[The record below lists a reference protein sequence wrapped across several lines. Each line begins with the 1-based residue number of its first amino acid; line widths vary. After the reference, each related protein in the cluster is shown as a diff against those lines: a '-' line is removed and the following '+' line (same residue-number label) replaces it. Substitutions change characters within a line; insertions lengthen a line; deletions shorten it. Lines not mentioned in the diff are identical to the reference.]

1 MGSGMKRSLLLGG
14 ALIAALWLLG
24 VKAPV
29 DAQAWQPAPNPGLTG
44 VFAPNQALAAITS
57 IPVGMA
63 PEHVACDAEGT
74 LYTSLDGGAVLRGS
88 RHGQW
93 EVIGNTGGRPLGLR
107 TDGEGGLWIADSM
120 KGLLH
125 MSATGEIELLAT
137 EINNESLK
145 FVDDLDVDSSG
156 RIWFSDA
163 SARFDYTQVALDF
176 FEGSRT
182 GRLLRYDPTTSQIE
196 VMMDGLF
203 FANGVT
209 LGPNEDYVLVNETGM
224 GRVHRLWL
232 QGDQAGE
239 RDIFVDEL
247 PGTPDNIRFDGVDTF
262 WIAMPSLR
270 ASIDALARLPR
281 LRALLSWL
289 PIPLLEAAAQPA
301 TFVVGVNLDG
311 EVIHNLQDQENP
323 FHYITGVT
331 PCGDTLY
338 LGSLQTTA
346 IGALPRPQ

>member
-1 MGSGMKRSLLLGG
+1 MKVTLWLTGTLV
-14 ALIAALWLLG
+14 ATLWLLS

-29 DAQAWQPAPNPGLTG
+29 DAQAWQPPPNPGLTG
-44 VFAPNQALAAITS
+44 VFAPNQRLAAINE

-63 PEHVACDAEGT
+63 PEHVACDADGVI
-74 LYTSLDGGAVLRGS
+74 YTSLEGGDVLRS
-88 RHGQW
+88 SENGQW
-93 EVIGNTGGRPLGLR
+93 EMLGNTKGRPLGLR
-107 TDGEGGLWIADSM
+107 TDDEGGLWIADSM
-120 KGLLH
+120 NGLLH
-125 MSATGEIELLAT
+125 MNAAGNTAVLTT
-137 EINNESLK
+137 EINSQPLK
-145 FVDDLDVDSSG
+145 FVDDLDVDSLG
-156 RIWFSDA
+156 RVWFSDA
-163 SARFDYTQVALDF
+163 SERFDYTQVALDF

-182 GRLLRYDPTTSQIE
+182 GRLLRYDPATSQTE

-209 LGPNEDYVLVNETGM
+209 LGPNEEYVLVNETGM

-262 WIAMPSLR
+262 WIALPSLR
-270 ASIDALARLPR
+270 ANIDALAGLPR

-311 EVIHNLQDQENP
+311 EVIHNLQDQDNP

-346 IGALPRPQ
+346 IGTLPRPE

>member
-1 MGSGMKRSLLLGG
+1 MKRSLLLGG
-14 ALIAALWLLG
+14 ALIAVLWLLAA
-24 VKAPV
+24 KAPV
-29 DAQAWQPAPNPGLTG
+29 DAQAWQPPSNPGLTG

-93 EVIGNTGGRPLGLR
+93 KVIGNTGGRPLGLR

-120 KGLLH
+120 KGLLN
-125 MSATGEIELLAT
+125 MSATGEIEVLAT
-137 EINNESLK
+137 EINNEPLK
-145 FVDDLDVDSSG
+145 FVDDLDVDSMG

-182 GRLLRYDPTTSQIE
+182 GRLLRYDPATSQTE

-232 QGDQAGE
+232 QGDHAGE

-270 ASIDALARLPR
+270 ASIDTLAGLPQ

-311 EVIHNLQDQENP
+311 EVTHNLQDQDNP

>member
-1 MGSGMKRSLLLGG
+1 MKSILWIGS
-14 ALIAALWLLG
+14 ALIAALWLLSA
-24 VKAPV
+24 KAPV
-29 DAQAWQPAPNPGLTG
+29 DAQAWQPPPNPGLTG
-44 VFAPNQALAAITS
+44 VFVPNQALAAITE

-63 PEHVACDAEGT
+63 PEHVACDADGT
-74 LYTSLDGGAVLRGS
+74 LFTSLAGGAVLRGS
-88 RHGQW
+88 KNGQW
-93 EVIGNTGGRPLGLR
+93 EVIGNTEGRPLGLR
-107 TDGEGGLWIADSM
+107 SDGTGGLWIADSM

-125 MSATGEIELLAT
+125 MNSTGHIEVLAT
-137 EINNESLK
+137 EINNQPLK
-145 FVDDLDVDSSG
+145 FVDDLDVDSLG
-156 RIWFSDA
+156 RVWFSDA

-182 GRLLRYDPTTSQIE
+182 GRLLRYDPTTENTE
-196 VMMDGLF
+196 VMMDRLF

-209 LGPNEDYVLVNETGM
+209 LGPNEEYVLVNETGM

-232 QGDQAGE
+232 QGDKAGE

-247 PGTPDNIRFDGVDTF
+247 PGTPDNIRFDGVDTY
-262 WIAMPSLR
+262 WVAMPSLR
-270 ASIDALARLPR
+270 ASIDALAGLPR

-289 PIPLLEAAAQPA
+289 PIPLLETAVQPA
-301 TFVVGVNLDG
+301 TFVAGINLDG
-311 EVIHNLQDQENP
+311 EVIHNLQDQDNP

-346 IGALPRPQ
+346 IGALPRP